1 VLSRGPHLS
10 KKEDR
15 DPTVS
20 EREKRGEGGAR
31 WAVRM
36 GRVRELGRAR
46 GERGSWAC
54 WFPGVGG
61 LFSFF
66 FFLFCFPFQKPF
78 PNKILSANKF
88 KPETNNTKYA
98 PA

>member
-1 VLSRGPHLS
+1 MLSRGPHLS

-54 WFPGVGG
+54 WFPGVGV
-61 LFSFF
+61 FSL
-66 FFLFCFPFQKPF
+66 FFLFLFLKHFPK
-78 PNKILSANKF
+78 
-88 KPETNNTKYA
+88 
-98 PA
+98 